1 MRRSGKTYRLLV
13 AAGAAVVFS
22 SSAYGAGPTFSS
34 YYTTGEIA
42 TDVHFSNVVQT
53 VTISNTNPV
62 VYLPLGDYFE
72 FGTSID
78 LSNNPNPYAGVGN
91 PAQPSFLGIANVNYQ
106 VNSTD
111 TAGTTL
117 APLIT
122 STVEGTA
129 PNGATEFTAT
139 DVFVNTEPG
148 VQNPGDVEVGSGA
161 VGAFHPINEG
171 DFAAPNATTSF
182 GVARLALFAGATASS
197 DAATPYFIDLGYRGL
212 TTGTVTLSPG
222 IASNGNGTDYYIAN
236 SGTGSPPYHYGLQQI
251 SISGAIVSTPSLVV
265 YIAPSVIWDGHTD
278 HSTWNTSV
286 ANWSPSGSSQT
297 YANPD
302 FVTFNDTAP
311 SNSLNVS
318 LNTTVSPDLVTVNSN
333 TNNYSIS
340 GTGAIAGNAAF
351 MKSGSSTLTL
361 STVNSFTGPT
371 TVSGG
376 TLVVNATGALPANN
390 ALAIS
395 NAADVKLATS
405 TGLATLSTLS
415 ITGNGVF
422 DITNNHVI
430 INYGASDPKTTILQY
445 LQSGS
450 AGGLWNGPGI
460 NSSTAAANLT
470 YGVGFGDGADGVA
483 TGITSGQI
491 ELKYTLYGD
500 IDLNGIVN
508 GVDFGILAANFN
520 KGVTNGWESGDFYY
534 QGIVNGVDFG
544 LLANNFNKGDSGAS
558 NSATAAL
565 DSFAAA
571 NGLLADVPEPA
582 TIGLI
587 LATSGL
593 LLARK
598 RQAN

>member
-1 MRRSGKTYRLLV
+1 MYNPITQEDF
-13 AAGAAVVFS
+13 AV
-22 SSAYGAGPTFSS
+22 
-34 YYTTGEIA
+34 
-42 TDVHFSNVVQT
+42 
-53 VTISNTNPV
+53 
-62 VYLPLGDYFE
+62 
-72 FGTSID
+72 
-78 LSNNPNPYAGVGN
+78 PN
-91 PAQPSFLGIANVNYQ
+91 
-106 VNSTD
+106 
-111 TAGTTL
+111 GTTSL
-117 APLIT
+117 
-122 STVEGTA
+122 
-129 PNGATEFTAT
+129 GAT
-139 DVFVNTEPG
+139 
-148 VQNPGDVEVGSGA
+148 
-161 VGAFHPINEG
+161 
-171 DFAAPNATTSF
+171 
-182 GVARLALFAGATASS
+182 RLALFAGATASPG
-197 DAATPYFIDLGYRGL
+197 AATPYFIDLGYRGL
-212 TTGTVTLSPG
+212 ATGIVSLSP
-222 IASNGNGTDYYIAN
+222 AVSSNGNGTDYYMADVN
-236 SGTGSPPYHYGLQQI
+236 QNNPPYKYGLQQI
-251 SISGAIVSTPSLVV
+251 SIAGTIVNAPSLVV

-278 HSTWNTSV
+278 HSTWNTVV
-286 ANWSPSGSSQT
+286 ANWNPSGASQT

-302 FVTFNDTAP
+302 FVTFDDTAP

-318 LNTTVSPDLVTVNSN
+318 LNTTVSPYLVTINSN

-340 GTGAIAGNAAF
+340 GTGSIAGSAALV
-351 MKSGSSTLTL
+351 KTGSSTLTL
-361 STVNSFTGPT
+361 STVDTFSGPT

-405 TGLATLSTLS
+405 TGLATLSSLS
-415 ITGNGVF
+415 ITSNGVF

-544 LLANNFNKGDSGAS
+544 LLANNFNKGDSGGS
-558 NSATAAL
+558 NSETAAL

-582 TIGLI
+582 TLGVI
-587 LATSGL
+587 LASSGL
-593 LLARK
+593 LLARR
-598 RQAN
+598 RQRN